1 MVLSPGRDQKPG
13 CQERICGYPWHQPP
27 LRRLGYLLTRTAPVG
42 RAQERHFESWLSRCT
57 YIQISPQ
64 HKASEAPASRQGSS
78 PPIASQGCPTA
89 SAEIRR
95 ESDDMGPE
103 TLSDHTET
111 FTHPA
116 WRFGL
121 LLLFRVRF
129 PPPKDLLVSSMKR
142 CLSGGWIS
150 SFPAARHGAGFSG
163 IHRCAT
169 SIICRLLVEVP
180 SPKSAI
186 LHLSGVSAD
195 EAALNQY
202 GRSIKDVSCSA
213 FPSRVIHFSQGLERV
228 RPRSFVG
235 REMSGGYFP

>member
-1 MVLSPGRDQKPG
+1 MYIHTDLALTQG
-13 CQERICGYPWHQPP
+13 ER
-27 LRRLGYLLTRTAPVG
+27 
-42 RAQERHFESWLSRCT
+42 
-57 YIQISPQ
+57 
-64 HKASEAPASRQGSS
+64 GSS
-78 PPIASQGCPTA
+78 KLAGELAPNSVPRVSNSFCGKTQR
-89 SAEIRR
+89 IRR
-95 ESDDMGPE
+95 HG
-103 TLSDHTET
+103 T
-111 FTHPA
+111 
-116 WRFGL
+116 GNV
-121 LLLFRVRF
+121 VRPHRNVHIPGMALRSAPPF
-129 PPPKDLLVSSMKR
+129 QSPVPPKDFLVSSMKR

-150 SFPAARHGAGFSG
+150 SFPAARHGPGFSG